1 MSREYVAAFDRTA
14 AMAPAER
21 VAAFTV
27 GIVPLF
33 PAFYSNDRDSTQT
46 MERYDARVARSMDR
60 FPAIRAAFE
69 ANLADAVCARLDSS
83 SDEDSAAISV

>member
-1 MSREYVAAFDRTA
+1 
-14 AMAPAER
+14 MAPAER